1 MTFHWLMID
10 AGFKSEEELA
20 NFFDVTTKTVNNWK
34 RKKLPKPVFLC
45 LELMAGN
52 LNGLGKPWNG
62 FRLTSECIE
71 SPEGDFI
78 YAYEVRAIRYVYQ
91 AAGIDRAKIC
101 NMLKHQT
108 PITGSNRYQH
118 KPELQIVKRNSKF
131 SQFQQMPNANLQ

>member
-10 AGFKSEEELA
+10 AGFKNEEELA

-34 RKKLPKPVFLC
+34 RNQLPKPVFLC

-52 LNGLGKPWNG
+52 LNGLGKPWTG

-78 YAYEVRAIRYVYQ
+78 YAHEVRAISYVYQ
-91 AAGIDRAKIC
+91 AAGIDRARIC
-101 NMLKHQT
+101 NMLKHQI
-108 PITGSNRYQH
+108 PIKRSKRFQP
-118 KPELQIVKRNSKF
+118 KPELQIVTRNSRLP
-131 SQFQQMPNANLQ
+131 QFQHMPSSVHK